1 MQPFRLHPVP
11 SVAVLLCLLSA
22 ACGGA
27 GGDATNDAAAVPPA
41 DSAASAIPAD
51 SPAVAQTPRDAD
63 QEFLRRMVD
72 HHQGL
77 ILMAQQAMERG
88 STDSVKA
95 EAHELHQK
103 QETEQREMLAIL
115 QREYG
120 DAHQPSVM
128 PAHQA
133 MLDSL
138 TSKAGADYDMAF
150 RMNVVAHHRE
160 GIKMTD
166 EFLPR
171 LARPEVKSMA
181 ERGKTD
187 QQKDIQKLEA
197 EMGHG

>member
-1 MQPFRLHPVP
+1 MQPFRSRPMP
-11 SVAVLLCLLSA
+11 SVAMLACLVFA
-22 ACGGA
+22 ACGG
-27 GGDATNDAAAVPPA
+27 GDEPPSDTASVPPA
-41 DSAASAIPAD
+41 DSSASAVPAD
-51 SPAVAQTPRDAD
+51 SPAVAQARDAD
-63 QEFLRRMVD
+63 QEFLRGMVD

-88 STDSVKA
+88 STDAVKA
-95 EAHELHQK
+95 EAHALHQK

-120 DAHQPSVM
+120 DPHQPSAM

-138 TSKAGADYDMAF
+138 TAKAGADYDMAF

-160 GIKMTD
+160 GIQMTD
-166 EFLPR
+166 RFLPR

-181 ERGKTD
+181 ERGKAD
-187 QQKDIQKLEA
+187 QQRDIQKLEA